1 MSFYSDASLVLIP
14 SGYKNQKIYSAKPTD
29 GSADLA
35 FTRASNATRVA
46 SNGLIE
52 EVRTNLLLQSNTFD
66 TTWTKTGY
74 VLTSGQAGYDGTN
87 NSWLVECTS
96 AGQALFQT
104 LSVSGINTL
113 SFYVKKNSASY
124 VRLRADQVTDSL
136 ATFNLNT
143 GAVSSTSNAIS
154 AKITSLGNDWYRCSL
169 TWLVDTL
176 ANVQIRAEDAGGS
189 PITGTFY
196 IQDAQL
202 EVGDIATDYIA
213 TTTAAVSVG
222 PVSGLPRLDYLNSS
236 CPRLLLEPQRTNL
249 ALWSENF
256 DNAAWTKIQSS
267 ITANSVTSPDG
278 YTNADTFIADG
289 TLNEH
294 QIRSTGV
301 ISLTSGTTY
310 TTSIFA
316 KAGTNNFVQIVGSGT
331 PYLSTVYANFDI
343 ANGVVGNV
351 GAGTTASIQNY
362 GNGWYRCLMTAT
374 AQATTST
381 NTFLVNIVA
390 SNTAARGEVNALNTN
405 VYVWGAQCEAGAYAT
420 SYIPTLGTSVTR
432 VADDCVKTSATSIIG
447 QTEGV
452 AFIDFD
458 FTGNYSSGGIIPIS
472 LDGGST
478 SEIYFWVQTNGT
490 ARFDVNNTTQQA
502 SITGSIGA
510 VGRKKV
516 AIAYKQNDFALYI
529 NGVQIGTDT
538 NGTVPATN
546 RLYVGRYYA
555 NTSYNMTSGVNQ
567 FLLFPTRL
575 TNAQLA
581 ELTTL

>member
-1 MSFYSDASLVLIP
+1 MSTPFYDLASLVVVP
-14 SGYKNQKIYSAKPTD
+14 SGYKASKVYAQKPLTTD
-29 GSADLA
+29 GQLT

-52 EVRTNLLLQSNTFD
+52 KVRTNLILQSNTFN

-87 NSWLVECTS
+87 NAWLVECTS
-96 AGQALFQT
+96 AGQALFQA

-202 EVGDIATDYIA
+202 EAGDIATDYIA

-249 ALWSENF
+249 FPYYSYLSGWSV
-256 DNAAWTKIQSS
+256 
-267 ITANSVTSPDG
+267 NSVTLTNNYATSPEG
-278 YTNADTFIADG
+278 LQNATRL
-289 TLNEH
+289 T
-294 QIRSTGV
+294 RVTTGNIGQNV
-301 ISLTSGTTY
+301 AITSGTNY
-310 TTSIFA
+310 AISIFG
-316 KAGTNNFVQIVGSGT
+316 KADTGSIVNITTTGDFPSSTIEFDLSDQSTSVTLGSFVSYGIES
-331 PYLSTVYANFDI
+331 
-343 ANGVVGNV
+343 
-351 GAGTTASIQNY
+351 Y
-362 GNGWYRCLMTAT
+362 GNGWYRCWVV
-374 AQATTST
+374 QAPTTT
-381 NTFLVNIVA
+381 GTGTIRINTGDNMSVL
-390 SNTAARGEVNALNTN
+390 L
-405 VYVWGAQCEAGAYAT
+405 YGAQCEAG
-420 SYIPTLGTSVTR
+420 SYITSIIPTNGTSVTR
-432 VADDCVKTSATSIIG
+432 VADAASKTGISSLIG
-447 QTEGV
+447 QTEGTLYWEGDLLDYTNTDLSRLISLGALNDRIVLLLGTDARPRIFVNVGGSIQASATASVSMVSGKNKV
-452 AFIDFD
+452 AF
-458 FTGNYSSGGIIPIS
+458 
-472 LDGGST
+472 
-478 SEIYFWVQTNGT
+478 
-490 ARFDVNNTTQQA
+490 
-502 SITGSIGA
+502 
-510 VGRKKV
+510 
-516 AIAYKQNDFALYI
+516 AYKQNDFIVYL
-529 NGVQIGTDT
+529 NGVSVLTDT
-538 NGTVPATN
+538 SGNVPTCSDLFVGTSEILTTADV
-546 RLYVGRYYA
+546 LKG
-555 NTSYNMTSGVNQ
+555 GVSQ
-567 FLLFPTRL
+567 ALVFKTRL